1 MGLHAQLK
9 EMGHQV
15 ISPAANSAEA
25 EAVFRSQQPD
35 LVLTDIR
42 LGGDDGLDLAEKL
55 LKIRA
60 CPILVISAYS
70 DRELIDRAKSAGVFG
85 YLVKPVSSPA
95 LAAQIEVAVARF
107 REHMVLLAEKESL
120 AANLENRKLIERAK
134 GVLMKR
140 KNLSESEAHKS
151 CSRKVKSVASAPSS
165 WPKKLSNP
173 TTCSTSNKLTRVAT
187 SVATSL
193 PLPTPNP
200 APSPTSKSSFAPPH
214 TSCPPPRAL

>member
-1 MGLHAQLK
+1 MIVEDETLVAMGLHAQLK

-140 KNLSESEAHKS
+140 KNLSESEAHKKLQQES
-151 CSRKVKSVASAPSS
+151 QKRRISAVELA
-165 WPKKLSNP
+165 KKIIESDDLLN
-173 TTCSTSNKLTRVAT
+173 L
-187 SVATSL
+187 
-193 PLPTPNP
+193 
-200 APSPTSKSSFAPPH
+200 
-214 TSCPPPRAL
+214 